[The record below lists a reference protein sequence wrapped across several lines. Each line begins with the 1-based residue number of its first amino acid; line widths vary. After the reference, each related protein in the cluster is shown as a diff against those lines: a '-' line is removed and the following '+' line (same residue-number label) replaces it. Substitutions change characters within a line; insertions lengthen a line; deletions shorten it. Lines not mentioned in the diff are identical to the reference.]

1 MNKHRNK
8 NYNYNNAV
16 IDELRAKYG
25 FTRNY
30 IIMSIRGDR
39 TGTFPTKIADEY
51 KQLDRAARQAIKSK
65 IENL

>member
-1 MNKHRNK
+1 MNKKR
-8 NYNYNNAV
+8 NYNDAV
-16 IDELRAKYG
+16 IEELRAKYG

-39 TGTFPTKIADEY
+39 TGTVPTKIADEY
-51 KQLDRAARQAIKSK
+51 KQLDRATKQVIKSK

>member
-1 MNKHRNK
+1 MSKHRNK
-8 NYNYNNAV
+8 KNNYNDAV
-16 IDELRAKYG
+16 IEELKAKYG

-39 TGTFPTKIADEY
+39 VGTFPTKIADEY
-51 KQLDRAARQAIKSK
+51 RQLDRSAKQAIKSK